1 MFFHSFS
8 TTCQAILELVILGA
22 VGFFL
27 IRGKIISEEGLNTL
41 SGLVIGLFLPLL
53 MFSEITARFSF
64 RQFSDWWVFPLL
76 SVLMTAVGYL
86 LGLLLVGLDRSLI
99 QQEGPFLGIAMFQNS
114 GYLPLPLVA
123 SLLAPG
129 AVSDM
134 FIYIFL
140 FLLGFNMTIFSFGVF
155 VLSCKGRACSF
166 DYKDMF
172 NAPVIATLL
181 ALAAVFFGWT
191 RFIPPF
197 VSKPVEMMGRCAIPL
212 SIIVVGGNLAL
223 IRIRSLKHVRPLVL
237 SLIVKLL
244 FVPLVFLVFVLLVKP
259 KPLVGLLLMLQACM
273 PPAALLSVIAKNQ
286 KLEEGLINQAIFYG
300 HVASIFTIPL
310 FLGLY
315 GVFSGFFN

>member
-1 MFFHSFS
+1 VFFHSFA

-22 VGFFL
+22 VGFFM
-27 IRGKIISEEGLNTL
+27 IRKKIISEEGLKTL
-41 SGLVIGLFLPLL
+41 SELVIGLFLPLL
-53 MFSEITARFSF
+53 MFSEITARFNF
-64 RQFSDWWVFPLL
+64 RQFSDWWMFPLL
-76 SVLMTAVGYL
+76 SVLVTAVGYL
-86 LGLLLVGLDRSLI
+86 LGLLLAGLDRSLAP
-99 QQEGPFLGIAMFQNS
+99 QEGPFLSIAMFQNS

-123 SLLAPG
+123 SLLSPG

-155 VLSCKGRACSF
+155 VLSCKGKACSF
-166 DYKDMF
+166 DYRDMF

-181 ALAAVFFGWT
+181 ALIAVFFGWA
-191 RFIPPF
+191 RFIPSF

-212 SIIVVGGNLAL
+212 SIVVVGGNLAL
-223 IRIRSLKHVRPLVL
+223 IRIRSLKHVRPMVL

-244 FVPLVFLVFVLLVKP
+244 LVPLVFLVFVLIVKP

-286 KLEEGLINQAIFYG
+286 KVEEGLINQAIFYG
-300 HVASIFTIPL
+300 HLASIFTIPL

-315 GVFSGFFN
+315 GVFSGFLN

>member
-1 MFFHSFS
+1 VFFHSFV
-8 TTCQAILELVILGA
+8 TTSQAILELVILGA
-22 VGFFL
+22 VGFFM
-27 IRGKIISEEGLNTL
+27 IRKRVISEEGLKTL
-41 SGLVIGLFLPLL
+41 SELVIGLFLPLL
-53 MFSEITARFSF
+53 MFSEITARFNF
-64 RQFSDWWVFPLL
+64 RQFSDWWMFPLL
-76 SVLMTAVGYL
+76 SVLVTAVGYL
-86 LGLLLVGLDRSLI
+86 LGLLLAGLDRSLAP
-99 QQEGPFLGIAMFQNS
+99 QEGPFLGIAMFQNS

-155 VLSCKGRACSF
+155 VLSCKGKACSF
-166 DYKDMF
+166 DTKDMF
-172 NAPVIATLL
+172 NAPVIATIL
-181 ALAAVFFGWT
+181 ALLFVFFGWT
-191 RFIPPF
+191 RFIPAF
-197 VSKPVEMMGRCAIPL
+197 VAKPVEMMGRCAIPL

-223 IRIRSLKHVRPLVL
+223 IRIRSLKYVRPMVL

-244 FVPLVFLVFVLLVKP
+244 LVPLVFLVFVLIVKP

-286 KLEEGLINQAIFYG
+286 KVEEGLINQAIFYG

-315 GVFSGFFN
+315 GVFSGFLN